1 MLEHKQWLWLIIL
14 WWWHC
19 GHLEFWNKEN
29 LSLNV
34 NNEFSNTYKESTTT
48 FCKAHCQQL
57 KIYTTL
63 YLYTVTG
70 PRNPRTVCLIYPRI
84 VLCKNPQG
92 GLTCRNPPIR
102 INKLSRLRTFTL
114 VTHKK
119 NMQPETYY
127 DTEERPPGDDDYTW
141 AGGKTGPA
149 ATCAGTRSGPRE
161 HHASILLPRGH
172 RRLHTST

>member
-1 MLEHKQWLWLIIL
+1 MNSATLTKRAQQL
-14 WWWHC
+14 
-19 GHLEFWNKEN
+19 
-29 LSLNV
+29 
-34 NNEFSNTYKESTTT
+34 

-114 VTHKK
+114 VTRKK

-127 DTEERPPGDDDYTW
+127 NTEEHPLVMTTTPGRV
-141 AGGKTGPA
+141 ARTGQQ
-149 ATCAGTRSGPRE
+149 

-172 RRLHTST
+172 RHLHTST

>member
-1 MLEHKQWLWLIIL
+1 MNSATLTKRAQQL
-14 WWWHC
+14 
-19 GHLEFWNKEN
+19 
-29 LSLNV
+29 
-34 NNEFSNTYKESTTT
+34 
-48 FCKAHCQQL
+48 FCKAHYQQL

-119 NMQPETYY
+119 SMQPETFFLFFP
-127 DTEERPPGDDDYTW
+127 TIFTV
-141 AGGKTGPA
+141 
-149 ATCAGTRSGPRE
+149 
-161 HHASILLPRGH
+161 
-172 RRLHTST
+172 LHCIHYSM

>member
-1 MLEHKQWLWLIIL
+1 MLTMNSATLTKRAQQL
-14 WWWHC
+14 
-19 GHLEFWNKEN
+19 
-29 LSLNV
+29 
-34 NNEFSNTYKESTTT
+34 

-102 INKLSRLRTFTL
+102 INKLSRL
-114 VTHKK
+114 
-119 NMQPETYY
+119 
-127 DTEERPPGDDDYTW
+127 
-141 AGGKTGPA
+141 
-149 ATCAGTRSGPRE
+149 
-161 HHASILLPRGH
+161 
-172 RRLHTST
+172 